1 VRAAAARHVRRLHVG
16 PHERPRVRH
25 HDPGLGRRDTSD
37 AEDAEDAVTVAGST
51 FEIVDVVQWD
61 APMLTL
67 PDAAA
72 VVLYLRGRGGLTR
85 ERAERE
91 AAAVEVPVDV
101 TRRGVLVWARA

>member
-1 VRAAAARHVRRLHVG
+1 MFVACTSGRTN
-16 PHERPRVRH
+16 
-25 HDPGLGRRDTSD
+25 DPAFATMIPGWGDATTS
-37 AEDAEDAVTVAGST
+37 DAEDAVTVAGST